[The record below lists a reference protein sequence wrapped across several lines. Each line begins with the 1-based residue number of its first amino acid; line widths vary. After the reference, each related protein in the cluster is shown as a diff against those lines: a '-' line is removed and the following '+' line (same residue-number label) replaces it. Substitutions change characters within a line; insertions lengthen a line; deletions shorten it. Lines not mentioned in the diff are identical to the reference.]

1 MEPHHAFSPL
11 KIVQN
16 PAVPECGFIIQ
27 NKDVRPVGS
36 LGSSAL
42 GNPST
47 MNVEVKREAAD
58 QGTNTYLSVPDIF
71 CNFFKNSDKRNK
83 S

>member
-1 MEPHHAFSPL
+1 METHHAFSPL
-11 KIVQN
+11 KMVLN
-16 PAVPECGFIIQ
+16 SAVTEYGLIIQ

-42 GNPST
+42 GNPPT
-47 MNVEVKREAAD
+47 NVEVKPEATG
-58 QGTNTYLSVPDIF
+58 QGTCTYLSVPDIF
-71 CNFFKNSDKRNK
+71 CKFFFNSEKRNK